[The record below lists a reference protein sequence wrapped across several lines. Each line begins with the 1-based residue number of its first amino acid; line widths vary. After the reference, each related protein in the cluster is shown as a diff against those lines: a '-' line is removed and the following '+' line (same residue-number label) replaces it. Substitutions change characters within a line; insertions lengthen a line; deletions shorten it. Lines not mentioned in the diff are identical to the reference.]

1 MRNLFKKILFTII
14 FILGSTYVGSM
25 LDNEPIIG
33 LLTML
38 AAVAFYGIG
47 ERVGVF

>member
-1 MRNLFKKILFTII
+1 MRNILKKMLFTII
-14 FILGSTYVGSM
+14 FIFGSVYVGSM

-33 LLTML
+33 VITML

-47 ERVGVF
+47 ERVGIF